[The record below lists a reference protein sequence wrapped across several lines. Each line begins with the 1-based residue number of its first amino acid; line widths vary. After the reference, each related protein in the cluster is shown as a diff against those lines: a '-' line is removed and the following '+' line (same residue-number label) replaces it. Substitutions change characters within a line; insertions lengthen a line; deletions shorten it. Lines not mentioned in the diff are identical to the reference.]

1 MRETAAA
8 LFALL
13 VAASAPAQGIDRVQV
28 VKPARPS
35 FATTQVQS
43 LDTNE
48 QLKRREVSPKV
59 SELVASLGDRSF
71 EKRLGA
77 ANALREDTCPLEELL
92 SVLARGGLPPEA
104 QHRLV
109 AIVTERILTRPV
121 GALGVQMDV
130 NDADGGVLITNCI
143 PGMPAEA
150 HLKPGDRVVA
160 IDGRAVRQSS
170 DLTDIV
176 QSMTPGTPVRVEA
189 IRTERGPKGELIQE
203 NGEAKTRRI
212 DVTFPLGSSRQ
223 LETAGS
229 GTFARAPVSQERQD
243 LAREV
248 RMRFSPTPIV
258 VEMPEDR
265 EALKR
270 FAALDPD
277 THPDVQGLKRMI
289 DIYKAERRSW
299 DAQTLNALEATLTNL
314 RRQSNDSSY
323 AEAQREWFRRVAKR
337 YEELLPK
344 AE

>member
-1 MRETAAA
+1 MRAPVAFLAA
-8 LFALL
+8 FL
-13 VAASAPAQGIDRVQV
+13 VAAGASAQQV
-28 VKPARPS
+28 DIFRAVKPSRPNL
-35 FATTQVQS
+35 ATSQLLS
-43 LDTNE
+43 LESNE
-48 QLKRREVSPKV
+48 ELKKRAVSDKVAALVVSLSDRAFEKRRE
-59 SELVASLGDRSF
+59 ATI
-71 EKRLGA
+71 
-77 ANALREDTCPLEELL
+77 ALRDDAIPLEELL
-92 SVLARGGLPPEA
+92 SVLARGGLPVEG

-109 AIVTERILTRPV
+109 AIVSERILTRPV

-130 NDADGGVLITNCI
+130 GDREGGVLITNCI

-160 IDGRAVRQSS
+160 IDGRAIHAST

-176 QSMTPGTPVRVEA
+176 QSMSPGTPVRVEA

-203 NGEAKTRRI
+203 NGAPKTKRI

-223 LETAGS
+223 LESSGT

-248 RMRFSPTPIV
+248 RSRFSPVPVV

-277 THPDVQGLKRMI
+277 THPDVQGLKRLI
-289 DIYKAERRSW
+289 EIYKAERRAW

-314 RRQSNDSSY
+314 RRQANDSTY
-323 AEAQREWFRRVAKR
+323 AESQREWFRRVAKR